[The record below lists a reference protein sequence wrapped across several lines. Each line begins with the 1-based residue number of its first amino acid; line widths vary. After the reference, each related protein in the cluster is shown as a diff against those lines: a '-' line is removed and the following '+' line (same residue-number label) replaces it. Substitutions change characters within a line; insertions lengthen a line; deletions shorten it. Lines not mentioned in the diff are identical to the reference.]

1 MRIFSANIAMSPEA
15 SDELGSESGGALKNI
30 FGLLEK
36 NLPASGDQLQVSIEL
51 REKMER
57 FANGKIP
64 PDEIENL
71 SAQILGSPETIRAFA
86 EILGRLA

>member
-1 MRIFSANIAMSPEA
+1 MSPEA
-15 SDELGSESGGALKNI
+15 SGEPEAGEGLKNI

-71 SAQILGSPETIRAFA
+71 SAQILASPEAIRVFA